1 MGIKCEEEIRNTK
14 RILKITWD
22 SLIDDRRPVILGI
35 SKAKK
40 VLAAIPQIEAF
51 VASHKRIG
59 K

>member
-1 MGIKCEEEIRNTK
+1 MATKCEEETRNTK

-22 SLIDDRRPVILGI
+22 SIIEDRRPVILGI

-40 VLAAIPQIEAF
+40 VLASIPQIQAF
-51 VASHKRIG
+51 VDSHKRIG